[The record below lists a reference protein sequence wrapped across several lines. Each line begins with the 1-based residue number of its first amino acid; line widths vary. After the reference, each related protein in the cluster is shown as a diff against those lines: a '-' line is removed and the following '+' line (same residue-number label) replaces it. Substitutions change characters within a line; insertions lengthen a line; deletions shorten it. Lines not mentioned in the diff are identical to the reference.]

1 MSGTD
6 NVSLPISVRKLMLF
20 FPPAVLA
27 NVPEE
32 LLKRYLEQITELTCH
47 FMKAS
52 SGSLGSASLLDE
64 DDALI
69 YAEA

>member
-1 MSGTD
+1 
-6 NVSLPISVRKLMLF
+6 MLF

-27 NVPEE
+27 NVPED
-32 LLKRYLEQITELTCH
+32 LLKRYLEQITELPCH